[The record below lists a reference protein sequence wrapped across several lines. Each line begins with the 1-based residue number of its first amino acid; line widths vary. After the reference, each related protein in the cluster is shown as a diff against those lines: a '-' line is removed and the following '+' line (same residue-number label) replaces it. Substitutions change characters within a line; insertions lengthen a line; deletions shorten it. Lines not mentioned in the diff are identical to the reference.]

1 MVDFMFD
8 GIIEEIRS
16 KIEKY
21 SSFGSIAY
29 VEAYID
35 ALEIIQNNSNKDE
48 YIKIGKSYDSKEYVI
63 VIENEAD
70 GSQSFTVRRRK

>member
-1 MVDFMFD
+1 MFD
-8 GIIEEIRS
+8 EIIEEIRS

-21 SSFGSIAY
+21 RKFGSIAY

-35 ALEIIQNNSNKDE
+35 ALEIIQNNSNEDD
-48 YIKIGKSYDSKEYVI
+48 YIKIGKSYDIKEFVI
-63 VIENEAD
+63 VTENETD

>member
-1 MVDFMFD
+1 MFD
-8 GIIEEIRS
+8 EIIEEIRS

-21 SSFGSIAY
+21 RSFGSIAY
-29 VEAYID
+29 VEAYVD
-35 ALEIIQNNSNKDE
+35 ALEIIQNNSNEGD

-63 VIENEAD
+63 ITENEAD